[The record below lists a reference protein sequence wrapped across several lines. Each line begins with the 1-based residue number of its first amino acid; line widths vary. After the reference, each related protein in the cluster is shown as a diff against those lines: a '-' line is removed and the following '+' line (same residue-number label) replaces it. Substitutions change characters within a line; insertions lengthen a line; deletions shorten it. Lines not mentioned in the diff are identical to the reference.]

1 MDNEYY
7 GEIDNDELPEEEV
20 IEDYEED
27 LLDE

>member
-1 MDNEYY
+1 MDYEDY

-20 IEDYEED
+20 IDYEED